1 MRFGRRKDRMRFRPC
16 IDLHQGMVKQIIGGT
31 LSDQNT
37 ANLEINFQAEKPP
50 RWFAELYRNDN
61 LTGGHV
67 IKLGP
72 GNDTAAQEA
81 LAAWPEGLQIG
92 GGITADNAADWLD
105 AGAAAVIVTSFV
117 FYDGKVNEE
126 RLKQLSQRVGPERLV
141 LDLSC
146 RKKDQQ
152 YIIVTDRWQK
162 FTQEAI
168 SFSLLDHLSRYCSE
182 FLIHAVDV
190 EGRCQGIEQK
200 LLKLLGQWSGI
211 PITYAGGIHDLSDI
225 EIIKTV
231 GRGYIDFTVG
241 SALDIF
247 GGNQLTYR
255 QLADQFS

>member
-1 MRFGRRKDRMRFRPC
+1 MRFRPC
-16 IDLHQGMVKQIIGGT
+16 IDLHQGMVKQIVGGT
-31 LSDQNT
+31 LSDQDT
-37 ANLEINFQAEKPP
+37 AVLKTNFQAEKPP

-72 GNDTAAQEA
+72 GNDTAAGQA
-81 LAAWPEGLQIG
+81 LSAWPGGLQIG
-92 GGITADNAADWLD
+92 GGITADNAAGWLD

-126 RLKQLSQRVGPERLV
+126 RLKRLSKIVGPNRLV

-152 YIIVTDRWQK
+152 YLIVTDRWQN
-162 FTQEAI
+162 FTREPI
-168 SFSLLDHLSRYCSE
+168 SFSLLDHLARYCSE

-190 EGRCQGIEQK
+190 EGRCQGIEQE
-200 LLKLLGQWSGI
+200 LVKLLGRWSGI
-211 PITYAGGIHDLSDI
+211 PITYAGGIHDLNDI
-225 EIIKTV
+225 EIIKTM
-231 GRGYIDFTVG
+231 GRDCIDFTVG

-255 QLADQFS
+255 QLVDRFG